1 MVPKPDGSYYDNR
14 DVIYDAVEIESD
26 GVKYNLDDEQS
37 ISSIPTPKYNSA
49 RKSKVSE
56 ELGVTGNLDYIL
68 RMKASRHWERRNF
81 ALAFACL
88 EKATVLMKD
97 SDIGWPQKDF
107 YRIVDWLIDIGLLK
121 RADKWEQWI
130 NFIFQHRCRQLKAVI
145 VEIFNNNAK

>member
-130 NFIFQHRCRQLKAVI
+130 NFIFQDRCRQLMAVI